1 MNIWSWFL
9 HGDSSHPTTR
19 RWGEIR
25 AFEAGISYSPNEH
38 CICHLS
44 NLTISLDHQV
54 TDYATFVLLIT
65 ASHYSFYPL
74 TLSLFV

>member
-1 MNIWSWFL
+1 MVIVHTPPGMGGERVGPLKLAFLTLFMN
-9 HGDSSHPTTR
+9 TV
-19 RWGEIR
+19 
-25 AFEAGISYSPNEH
+25 
-38 CICHLS
+38 ICHLS

-65 ASHYSFYPL
+65 ASHYSSYSL